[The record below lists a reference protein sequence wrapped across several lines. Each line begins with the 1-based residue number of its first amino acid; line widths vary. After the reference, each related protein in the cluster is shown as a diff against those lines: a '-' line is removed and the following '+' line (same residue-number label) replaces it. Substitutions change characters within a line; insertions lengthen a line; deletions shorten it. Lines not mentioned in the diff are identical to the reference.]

1 MRGGRSA
8 PAYRPVRIMGG
19 DAMQI
24 EGSRIRI
31 ARRSLLA
38 VLGAAASTLVTGAA
52 TAQSG
57 HTTGGGHTSGG
68 GGQGSGGSQGGG
80 SHSGGGGGHEGGGQ
94 GRGRG
99 PHRGPPER
107 AQRHYGR
114 TGEVLG
120 GGVSL
125 PGSTIGGGD
134 GGEHFLHRNVGSW
147 SIDNRVLRR

>member
-1 MRGGRSA
+1 MQTKGAGLRVGRRGLLVMVSA
-8 PAYRPVRIMGG
+8 A
-19 DAMQI
+19 
-24 EGSRIRI
+24 GSV
-31 ARRSLLA
+31 LL
-38 VLGAAASTLVTGAA
+38 TGPA

-57 HTTGGGHTSGG
+57 HAPGGGHASGR
-68 GGQGSGGSQGGG
+68 GGQGAGGSQGGG
-80 SHSGGGGGHEGGGQ
+80 HSGGGGGGHEGGGQ
-94 GRGRG
+94 GRGPGR
-99 PHRGPPER
+99 HRGPPER

-134 GGEHFLHRNVGSW
+134 GGEHFLHRNVGPW